1 MNLARIQ
8 FPERI
13 VAGDVVKVRLLV
25 QHPMDTGYLQD
36 LLGKLVP
43 RNVIRLLTCQL
54 GSREVFR
61 VEPSSGIA
69 ANPLFEFFVRAT
81 ETAEMHVTWVDDK
94 GQRGEHTQT
103 MVVLPF
109 ATK

>member
-13 VAGDVVKVRLLV
+13 VAGEVVKVRLLV

-36 LLGKLVP
+36 LLGKPVP
-43 RNVIRLLTCQL
+43 RNVIRLLTCKL

-81 ETAEMHVTWVDDK
+81 ETTEMHIAWIDDK
-94 GQRGEHTQT
+94 GQRGEYKQT
-103 MVVLPF
+103 MGVSLPSV
-109 ATK
+109 K